1 MTTLFLT
8 VAEQSLRLSGIIL
21 CLWGLR
27 AIFRKIPGSAWYLLW
42 ILIFVGLLLPLRVE
56 VPYHTE
62 APVLSPPPWFPPRM
76 QALCPMIPP
85 SRHLPPLPRRSP
97 PPPRIRVW
105 GRHLFLWRRSY
116 GRQLPWF
123 W

>member
-42 ILIFVGLLLPLRVE
+42 ILIFVGLLLPCGWRF
-56 VPYHTE
+56 PITRK
-62 APVLSPPPWFPPRM
+62 PRSFPPPPWFPPRM
-76 QALCPMIPP
+76 QALFPMIPP

-97 PPPRIRVW
+97 PPRRIRVW
-105 GRHLFLWRRSY
+105 GRRLFLWRRSY
-116 GRQLPWF
+116 GQQLPWF

>member
-62 APVLSPPPWFPPRM
+62 APVLSPAAVVAVFQIKEIRSAA
-76 QALCPMIPP
+76 ALRRVFQLIKQSAAIQTGHIPVVLRNDN
-85 SRHLPPLPRRSP
+85 SHRHIH
-97 PPPRIRVW
+97 RIC
-105 GRHLFLWRRSY
+105 G
-116 GRQLPWF
+116 
-123 W
+123 